1 MMAYRDKMVV
11 AVKVGGKILRENDSR
26 VTIPFGSEFSILLKN
41 LESRKASVKVSI
53 DGKDVLNGRN
63 LLIDLNSSME
73 LERFID
79 DSMDRGNR
87 FRFIQKTQEIADHLG
102 DRIDDGI
109 IRVEFAFEQAV
120 RHIVTTEEH
129 HHSDHHH
136 HHNYWPW
143 YHPWHPYHGHYWI
156 CSSGHGAGGTSYKGL
171 NDTVTCNT
179 MSLNINPDEG
189 ITVKGSESIQ
199 RFQQGYIGTLDPS
212 EIIIIRLCGEKST
225 WVKVE
230 SPVFVKDKLECGT
243 CGRKTESI
251 SKFCGNC
258 GTALT

>member
-11 AVKVGGKILRENDSR
+11 AVKVGGKILRENDGR

-53 DGKDVLNGRN
+53 DGKDVLSGRS

-73 LERFID
+73 LERFV
-79 DSMDRGNR
+79 DSLDRGNR
-87 FRFIQKTQEIADHLG
+87 FKFIQKTQEIVDHRG

-109 IRVEFAFEQAV
+109 IRVEFAFEQVV
-120 RHIVTTEEH
+120 RHVVTTEEH
-129 HHSDHHH
+129 HHYYHHH
-136 HHNYWPW
+136 YHDYWPR
-143 YHPWHPYHGHYWI
+143 YHPGRPYCGPYGTYT
-156 CSSGHGAGGTSYKGL
+156 SGHGQGTSYKGL
-171 NDTVTCNT
+171 SNNITYNA
-179 MSLNINPDEG
+179 MASNINPDEG

-212 EIIIIRLCGEKST
+212 EVIIIRLCGEKLT
-225 WVKVE
+225 GVKVDV
-230 SPVFVKDKLECGT
+230 PIFVKDKLECGT

-251 SKFCGNC
+251 SNFCGNC